1 MVFALRSVKLALSRS
16 RHTEHTP
23 LDRIRIK
30 TDRHTMER
38 TVLDDQLKRIALE
51 EGVDER
57 VLAKSFHGGRVA
69 VFKAPPSGRAVATGE
84 NLKVKVNANIGTS
97 GDLHDEDR
105 ELRKLAAALKAG
117 ADAVMDLSTG
127 GNLRSVRR
135 KIVGESAVPVGSVP
149 IYEAIV
155 DAVRKRGG
163 GERMEADEM
172 LDAVRLHGEDGIS
185 FVTVHCGVTRSV
197 LEHLERK
204 PRVCGIVSRGGSFLA
219 RWMRANKKENPLY
232 ERYDEVLDI
241 CKEYGMVI
249 SLGDGLRPGAIAD
262 SMDRAQV
269 EELITLGE
277 LNRRAREK
285 GVQAIIEGPGHVPL
299 DQISAQIMLQKKLCD
314 DAPFYVLG
322 PLVTDVAP
330 GLDHITSA
338 IGGAIAAAA
347 GADFLCYVT
356 PSEHLGLPDEED
368 VRMGVL
374 AARAAGH
381 AADLVR
387 KRPGAW
393 EWDERMS
400 RARKDRNWEEQIRLA
415 LDPDLAREIRA
426 RTCREDHETCTMCGE
441 LCAYKAD
448 GPI

>member
-1 MVFALRSVKLALSRS
+1 MNDILKDIAREEGIDEITLQRSV
-16 RHTEHTP
+16 
-23 LDRIRIK
+23 
-30 TDRHTMER
+30 ER
-38 TVLDDQLKRIALE
+38 GT
-51 EGVDER
+51 
-57 VLAKSFHGGRVA
+57 VA
-69 VFKAPPSGRAVATGE
+69 VSKAPPHGKAIGVGAGLR
-84 NLKVKVNANIGTS
+84 VKVNANIGTS
-97 GDLHDEDR
+97 GDLCDEDL
-105 ELRKLAAALKAG
+105 ELRKLEAAVSAG
-117 ADAVMDLSTG
+117 ADTVMDLSTG

-135 KIVGESAVPVGSVP
+135 RIVRESSIPVGSVP

-155 DAVRKRGG
+155 NATRRRGG
-163 GERMEADEM
+163 GEHMEPEEM
-172 LDAVRLHGEDGIS
+172 LDAIRLHGEDGIS
-185 FVTVHCGVTRSV
+185 FVTVHCGVTLSG
-197 LEHLERK
+197 LAHLERK

-219 RWMRANKKENPLY
+219 RWMRMNKKENPLY
-232 ERYDEVLDI
+232 ERYDDVLDI
-241 CKEYGMVI
+241 CKQYGMVI
-249 SLGDGLRPGAIAD
+249 SLGDGLRPGALAD
-262 SMDRAQV
+262 SMDQAQV
-269 EELITLGE
+269 EELVTLGQ

-299 DQISAQIMLQKKLCD
+299 DQIPAQMMLQKRLCD

-338 IGGAIAAAA
+338 IGGAIAAAS

-356 PSEHLGLPDEED
+356 PSEHLGLPDVND

-381 AADLVR
+381 AADIVR
-387 KRPGAW
+387 GRPGARD
-393 EWDERMS
+393 WDDKMS
-400 RARKDRNWEEQIRLA
+400 RARYARDWEEQIRLA

-448 GPI
+448 SMEASCSSH

>member
-1 MVFALRSVKLALSRS
+1 
-16 RHTEHTP
+16 
-23 LDRIRIK
+23 
-30 TDRHTMER
+30 MER
-38 TVLDDQLKRIALE
+38 TILDDLLKSIALE

-57 VLAKSFHGGRVA
+57 VLAKSFSEGRVA
-69 VFKAPPSGRAVATGE
+69 VFKAPPSGKAVATGE

-117 ADAVMDLSTG
+117 TDAVMDLSTG

-219 RWMRANKKENPLY
+219 RWMRANKRENPLY

-241 CKEYGMVI
+241 CKQYGMVI

-338 IGGAIAAAA
+338 IGGAIAASA

-356 PSEHLGLPDEED
+356 PSEHLGLPDEDD

>member
-1 MVFALRSVKLALSRS
+1 MD
-16 RHTEHTP
+16 TE
-23 LDRIRIK
+23 I
-30 TDRHTMER
+30 
-38 TVLDDQLKRIALE
+38 QSIARE
-51 EGVDER
+51 EGVDETILR
-57 VLAKSFHGGRVA
+57 RDFHNGTVA
-69 VFKAPPSGRAVATGE
+69 ICKAPPLGKAVAVGTK
-84 NLKVKVNANIGTS
+84 LRVKVNANLGTS
-97 GDLHDEDR
+97 GDLHDEDM
-105 ELRKLAAALKAG
+105 ELRKLEAALTAG

-135 KIVGESAVPVGSVP
+135 KIIRESSVPVGSVP

-155 DAVRKRGG
+155 NATRVRGS

-172 LDAVRLHGEDGIS
+172 LDAIRLHGEDGIS
-185 FVTVHCGVTRSV
+185 FVTVHCGVTLSA
-197 LEHLERK
+197 LAHLEQK
-204 PRVCGIVSRGGSFLA
+204 PRACGIVSRGGSFIA
-219 RWMRANKKENPLY
+219 RWMRVHKKENPLF

-241 CKEYGMVI
+241 CKEYNMVI

-262 SMDRAQV
+262 SLDQAQV
-269 EELITLGE
+269 EELVTLGQ

-299 DQISAQIMLQKKLCD
+299 DQIPTQMVLQKRLCD

-322 PLVTDVAP
+322 PLVTDIAP

-338 IGGAIAAAA
+338 IGGAVAAAA

-356 PSEHLGLPDEED
+356 PSEHLGLPDADD

-374 AARAAGH
+374 AARTAGH

-387 KRPGAW
+387 RLPGAW
-393 EWDERMS
+393 EWDEKMS
-400 RARKDRNWEEQIRLA
+400 RARKDRDWAEQIRLA
-415 LDPDLAREIRA
+415 IDPDLAREIRA
-426 RTCREDHETCTMCGE
+426 RTCREDHETCTMCGD

-448 GPI
+448 AAI